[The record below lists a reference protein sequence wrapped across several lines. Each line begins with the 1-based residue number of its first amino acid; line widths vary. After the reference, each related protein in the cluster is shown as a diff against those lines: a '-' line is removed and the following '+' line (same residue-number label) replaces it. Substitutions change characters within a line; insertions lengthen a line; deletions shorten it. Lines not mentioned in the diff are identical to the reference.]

1 MASDNKVG
9 KGAPAAKHGARNAHG
24 NASAH
29 LTKAD
34 FKREQ
39 KRKVGTGVKY
49 VLVVIGVLAMLLSVT
64 GVACSGILN
73 QVQSGESYHLTG
85 GVAATVNGVN
95 ITEDTVTN
103 QIMNT
108 RSSLGCDA
116 DEDWAAYLASNDQT
130 PESYRESVIRSIAE
144 DYLATAAV
152 RDNDVTVSDDEIEA
166 AWQEAVAGYESED
179 AFVSMLAQIGYTEDS
194 YKQMIAS
201 QLEQQA
207 LRDKVAPVEEPT
219 DDEVI
224 AYANENLSTYNDARR
239 SSHILIKVAED
250 ADDATREEARQQAQ
264 DILDQINAGEISF
277 EDAAKEYSDDS
288 SAENGGDVGWDKET
302 TFVDAYQE
310 ALSALDTGQ
319 VSGVVETEY
328 GFHIITCTDHFYVD
342 GEVTSIDQ
350 IPEDLRTTFSDA
362 IKSEKQGTAYTE
374 WFQNY
379 VDSADLQIN
388 EMPADVP
395 YNVDMSLATS
405 ASTDEGDASGDASS
419 TGDAAAE

>member
-1 MASDNKVG
+1 MASNNQQG
-9 KGAPAAKHGARNAHG
+9 KGRSAGKHPSRNAHSG
-24 NASAH
+24 ASAP
-29 LTKAD
+29 LTKGD

-39 KRKVGTGVKY
+39 KRKMGTGVKY
-49 VLVVIGVLAMLLSVT
+49 VLVVIGILAMLLSVT

-73 QVQSGESYHLTG
+73 QVQSGESYNLTG

-103 QIMNT
+103 QIMST

-116 DEDWAAYLASNDQT
+116 DEDWAAYLAQNDQT
-130 PESYRESVIRSIAE
+130 PESYRESVIQSIAE
-144 DYLATAAV
+144 DYLLTEAI
-152 RDNDVTVSDDEIEA
+152 RDNNITVSDEEVEA
-166 AWQEAVAGYESED
+166 RWQEAVAGYESED
-179 AFVSMLAQIGYTEDS
+179 AFVSMLSQLGYTEDS
-194 YKQMIAS
+194 YKQMIES
-201 QLEQQA
+201 QLQQQA
-207 LRDKVAPVEEPT
+207 LRDAVAPVEDPT
-219 DDEVI
+219 DDEII

-328 GFHIITCTDHFYVD
+328 GLHIITCTDHFYVD

>member
-1 MASDNKVG
+1 MASNNQQG
-9 KGAPAAKHGARNAHG
+9 KGGSAGKHPSRNAHSG
-24 NASAH
+24 ASAP
-29 LTKAD
+29 LTKGD

-39 KRKVGTGVKY
+39 KRKMGTGVKY
-49 VLVVIGVLAMLLSVT
+49 VLVVIGILAMLLSVT

-73 QVQSGESYHLTG
+73 QVQSGESYNLTG

-103 QIMNT
+103 QIMST

-116 DEDWAAYLASNDQT
+116 DEDWAAYLAQNDQT
-130 PESYRESVIRSIAE
+130 PESYRESVIQSIAE
-144 DYLATAAV
+144 DYLLTEAI
-152 RDNDVTVSDDEIEA
+152 RDNNITVSDEEVEA
-166 AWQEAVAGYESED
+166 RWQEAVAGYESED
-179 AFVSMLAQIGYTEDS
+179 AFVSMLSQLGYTEDS
-194 YKQMIAS
+194 YKQMIES
-201 QLEQQA
+201 QLQQQA
-207 LRDKVAPVEEPT
+207 LRDAVAAVEDPT
-219 DDEVI
+219 DDEII

-239 SSHILIKVAED
+239 SSHILIEVAKD

-328 GFHIITCTDHFYVD
+328 GFHIIMCTNHFYVD

>member
-1 MASDNKVG
+1 MASNNQQG
-9 KGAPAAKHGARNAHG
+9 KGRSAGKHPSRNAHSG
-24 NASAH
+24 ASAP
-29 LTKAD
+29 LTKGD

-39 KRKVGTGVKY
+39 KRKMGTGVKY
-49 VLVVIGVLAMLLSVT
+49 VLVVIGILAMLLSVT

-73 QVQSGESYHLTG
+73 QVQSGESYNLTG

-103 QIMNT
+103 QIMST

-116 DEDWAAYLASNDQT
+116 DEDWAAYLAQNDQT
-130 PESYRESVIRSIAE
+130 PESYRESVIQSIAE
-144 DYLATAAV
+144 DYLLTEAI
-152 RDNDVTVSDDEIEA
+152 RDNNITVSDEEVEA
-166 AWQEAVAGYESED
+166 RWQEAVAGYESED
-179 AFVSMLAQIGYTEDS
+179 AFVSMLSQLGYTEDS
-194 YKQMIAS
+194 YKQMIES
-201 QLEQQA
+201 QLQQQA
-207 LRDKVAPVEEPT
+207 LRDAVAPVEDPT
-219 DDEVI
+219 DDEII

-328 GFHIITCTDHFYVD
+328 GLHIITCTDHFYVD

-379 VDSADLQIN
+379 VDSADLQID

>member
-1 MASDNKVG
+1 MASNNQQG
-9 KGAPAAKHGARNAHG
+9 KDRSAGKHPSRNAHSG
-24 NASAH
+24 ASAP
-29 LTKAD
+29 LTKGD

-39 KRKVGTGVKY
+39 KRKMGTGVKY
-49 VLVVIGVLAMLLSVT
+49 VLVVIGILAMLLSVT

-73 QVQSGESYHLTG
+73 QVQSGESYNLTG

-103 QIMNT
+103 QIMST

-116 DEDWAAYLASNDQT
+116 DEDWAAYLAQNDQT
-130 PESYRESVIRSIAE
+130 PESYRESVIQSIAE
-144 DYLATAAV
+144 DYLLTEAI
-152 RDNDVTVSDDEIEA
+152 RDNNITVSDEEVEA
-166 AWQEAVAGYESED
+166 RWQEAVAGYESED
-179 AFVSMLAQIGYTEDS
+179 AFVSMLSQLGYTEDS
-194 YKQMIAS
+194 YKQMIES
-201 QLEQQA
+201 QLQQQA
-207 LRDKVAPVEEPT
+207 LRDAVAPVEDPT
-219 DDEVI
+219 DDEII

-328 GFHIITCTDHFYVD
+328 GFHIIMCTDHFYVD

-350 IPEDLRTTFSDA
+350 IPEDLRTTFGDA

-405 ASTDEGDASGDASS
+405 ASTDEDDASGDASS